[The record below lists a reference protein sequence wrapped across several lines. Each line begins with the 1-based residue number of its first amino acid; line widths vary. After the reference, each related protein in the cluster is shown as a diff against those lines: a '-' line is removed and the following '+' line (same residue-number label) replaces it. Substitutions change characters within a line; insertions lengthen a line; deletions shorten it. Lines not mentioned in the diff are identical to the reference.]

1 MKRWPATVLF
11 CCFVS
16 LSSIIVADDFMEAR
30 RLMEAG
36 SILPLE
42 TVFESLRDQRAGRIL
57 EVELEREHG
66 QYVYEIELL
75 DRFGQVRELRID
87 AVTGDLLSSEWED

>member
-1 MKRWPATVLF
+1 MNRWSATVLF
-11 CCFVS
+11 CCCVS
-16 LSSIIVADDFMEAR
+16 LSSSIVADDFMEAR

-42 TVFESLRDQRAGRIL
+42 TVFESLRDRRAGRIL
-57 EVELEREHG
+57 EVELEREDG

-87 AVTGDLLSSEWED
+87 AVTGDLLTSEWED

>member
-1 MKRWPATVLF
+1 MKRCSVILLL
-11 CCFVS
+11 CCCVS
-16 LSSIIVADDFMEAR
+16 LSTLSAADDYKEAR

-57 EVELEREHG
+57 EVELEREQG

-87 AVTGDLLSSEWED
+87 AVSGDLLSSEWED